1 MLFLLWLWLL
11 GWCNRPC
18 DLIHVGY
25 INGDE
30 IVNPLPERLPTDPNV
45 AIPWDPEDIEQD
57 STSGQLFLADRWNIA
72 YTDKDQA
79 FDRFMATV
87 DSLIPEDKGEII
99 YWDPL
104 IGRIQVTWRDEDV
117 FPVAELRQELALF
130 QGLIWPER
138 LMSNGA
144 SGVSPSSEETDATWH
159 LDAIGWE
166 RQQPDQRQGVG
177 IAVVDD
183 GFDLEGSRLSQVSR
197 FAFNVQ
203 SREGEVSASELRSH
217 GTHVASL
224 AVAPER
230 GATAFQGVSNSST
243 LIPVQ
248 IHSDEVDM
256 LPMSNIVDGIL
267 YATRKGAKVI
277 NLSLGLALPKPW
289 TEMNDAERW
298 FFREVFREVSL
309 DERLFWSHLFDSLE
323 KEGVVVVIA
332 AGNDGAPLELDPM
345 HESRF
350 PIYVTA
356 SQPDGALAEF
366 SNTRSAGNDSLTVV
380 NAPGYE
386 VHSWV
391 PGNRLR
397 PMSGTSMAAPI
408 VAGSIAEML
417 AQKGAMSPEMV
428 REKFQRSPDFLSSA
442 GTKLWIPH
450 LLNES
455 TDL

>member
-1 MLFLLWLWLL
+1 MALVAWLVQSS
-11 GWCNRPC
+11 C
-18 DLIHVGY
+18 DLMHVGY

-30 IVNPLPERLPTDPNV
+30 IVNPLPERLPADPNV

-72 YTDKDQA
+72 YTDRDQS

-87 DSLIPEDKGEII
+87 DSLIPEDKGDII

-144 SGVSPSSEETDATWH
+144 SGVSSSSEETYATWH

-203 SREGEVSASELRSH
+203 SREGEVSASDFRKH

-224 AVAPER
+224 AAAPER
-230 GATAFQGVSNSST
+230 GATAFQGVSNSSV

-248 IHSDEVDM
+248 IHSDDVKE

-267 YATRKGAKVI
+267 YATRKGAKII
-277 NLSLGLALPKPW
+277 NLSLGMDLPKLW
-289 TEMNDAERW
+289 NEMTALEKR
-298 FFREVFREVSL
+298 FFREVFRELSF
-309 DERLFWSHLFDSLE
+309 DERLFWS
-323 KEGVVVVIA
+323 
-332 AGNDGAPLELDPM
+332 
-345 HESRF
+345 
-350 PIYVTA
+350 Y
-356 SQPDGALAEF
+356 
-366 SNTRSAGNDSLTVV
+366 
-380 NAPGYE
+380 Y
-386 VHSWV
+386 
-391 PGNRLR
+391 
-397 PMSGTSMAAPI
+397 
-408 VAGSIAEML
+408 
-417 AQKGAMSPEMV
+417 
-428 REKFQRSPDFLSSA
+428 
-442 GTKLWIPH
+442 
-450 LLNES
+450 
-455 TDL
+455 

>member
-1 MLFLLWLWLL
+1 MWLWLL
-11 GWCNRPC
+11 GWCSRPC
-18 DLIHVGY
+18 DRIHVGY

-30 IVNPLPERLPTDPNV
+30 IVNPLPERLPADPNV

-72 YTDKDQA
+72 YTDRDQS
-79 FDRFMATV
+79 FDQFVAAV
-87 DSLIPEDKGEII
+87 DSLIPEDKGDII

-104 IGRIQVTWRDEDV
+104 IGRIQVRWRDESA
-117 FPVAELRQELALF
+117 FPVSELRQELALF

-144 SGVSPSSEETDATWH
+144 SVVSSSSVETDATWH

-166 RQQPDQRQGVG
+166 RQQPSPTQGVG

-203 SREGEVSASELRSH
+203 SREGEVSASDFRNH

-224 AVAPER
+224 AAAPER
-230 GATAFQGVSNSST
+230 GATAFQGVSNSSV

-248 IHSDEVDM
+248 ILSDDVKK

-267 YATRKGAKVI
+267 YATRRGAKII
-277 NLSLGLALPKPW
+277 NLSLGMELPKPW

-323 KEGVVVVIA
+323 QEGVVVVIA

-356 SQPDGALAEF
+356 SQPDGKLASF
-366 SNTRSAGNDSLTVV
+366 SNTRSEGNDSLTVV
-380 NAPGYE
+380 TAPGFE

-391 PGNRLR
+391 PGNKLM

-408 VAGSIAEML
+408 VAGSIAEMM
-417 AQKGAMSPEMV
+417 AQNGAMSPRQV
-428 REKFQRSPDFLSSA
+428 REKFQRMPESFSGA
-442 GTKLWIPH
+442 GVKLWIP
-450 LLNES
+450 LLLDDQTYN
-455 TDL
+455 